1 MRPQSRPLD
10 QRLIAGD
17 PKIRDAAVAEIGY
30 LSDAS
35 KEELAQSLV
44 AILKGGGR
52 PAAYAAE
59 ALGRL
64 ESSAAGAVPALVEAF
79 QSGDFNTSSNAI
91 WALGEIGAEA
101 VPAIAPFL
109 EHEDPEVR
117 VITVLALE
125 KIEEGAVPWL
135 LKALKDEDAYVRLY
149 AIGAIEEIG
158 APETLEAVPFLI
170 TLAQKDPE
178 SAVRERALEA
188 LEAFDTPMA
197 REAARTLRQK

>member
-1 MRPQSRPLD
+1 MRPQIQSLD
-10 QRLIAGD
+10 QRLVAVD
-17 PKIRDAAVAEIGY
+17 PKVRDAAISEIGY
-30 LSDAS
+30 LSETS
-35 KEELAQSLV
+35 KEELAQSLTV
-44 AILKGGGR
+44 ILKGGGR

-64 ESSAAGAVPALVEAF
+64 ESAARGAIPDLVEAF

-125 KIEEGAVPWL
+125 KIEEGAIPWI
-135 LKALKDEDAYVRLY
+135 LKALKDEDPYVRLY
-149 AIGAIEEIG
+149 AIGALEEIG
-158 APETLEAVPFLI
+158 APETIEAVPFLI
-170 TLAQKDPE
+170 ALAQKDPE
-178 SAVRERALEA
+178 SAVRQRALEA
-188 LEAFDTPMA
+188 LEAFNTSMA
-197 REAARTLRQK
+197 REAVRTLKKQ